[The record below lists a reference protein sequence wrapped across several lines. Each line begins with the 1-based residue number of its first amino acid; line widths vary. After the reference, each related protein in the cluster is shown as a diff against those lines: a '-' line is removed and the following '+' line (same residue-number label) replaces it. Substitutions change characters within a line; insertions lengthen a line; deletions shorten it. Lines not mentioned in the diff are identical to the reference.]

1 MKTRFLA
8 PVILSLFLLPGCASL
23 QALGAAST
31 GTIASVAPD
40 EFNAA
45 KRSLTAAHDL
55 HASTAR
61 FLTIAANSNLCTSA
75 CAVTAK
81 GYLDRSEAALKA
93 ADALIAVSDA
103 PGINAKITTASLLL
117 ANVNALIGKK

>member
-1 MKTRFLA
+1 MNRLIPALICLLA
-8 PVILSLFLLPGCASL
+8 LPGCSSL
-23 QALGAAST
+23 QALGQAST

-61 FLTIAANSNLCTSA
+61 FLTIAANSNLCTRT

-81 GYLDRSEAALKA
+81 DYLDRSEAALKA
-93 ADALIAVSDA
+93 ADALIALGDA

-117 ANVNALIGKK
+117 ANVQALIGKK